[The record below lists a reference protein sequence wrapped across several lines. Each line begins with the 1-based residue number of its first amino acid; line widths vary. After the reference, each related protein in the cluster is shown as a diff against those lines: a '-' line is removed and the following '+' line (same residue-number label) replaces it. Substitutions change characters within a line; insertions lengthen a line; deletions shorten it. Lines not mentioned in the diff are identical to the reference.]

1 MFERF
6 FSRYNDHA
14 LALMRIVFGFLFW
27 MHGAQKLFGMF
38 GGRTVDLLSLRGAA
52 GIIEFFG
59 GLAIAL
65 GLFTRPVAFICSGE
79 MAAAYF
85 IAHFPRAFWPIQNN
99 GERAVLFCF
108 AFLMMVTV
116 GARKW
121 SLDALLE
128 KARRRRERAGR
139 PRALEIR
146 RENLRKR

>member
-1 MFERF
+1 MFEKL
-6 FSRYNDHA
+6 FSRYSDHA

-38 GGRTVDLLSLRGAA
+38 GGRTADLMSLRGAA

-79 MAAAYF
+79 MAVAYF
-85 IAHFPRAFWPIQNN
+85 ISHFPRAFWPIQNN

-121 SLDALLE
+121 GLDALLE
-128 KARRRRERAGR
+128 KARRRRQGAGQSVRAR
-139 PRALEIR
+139 
-146 RENLRKR
+146 